1 MRRIATI
8 LSALLLFSLSLP
20 AQRGRYA
27 TFLRAVGLYSE
38 EHFAEAEAIFES
50 LYKADDSD
58 DAVCYYLGQCAIASN
73 DIEKAEK
80 YLSEAVAIDSLNQW
94 YLQSLASVYNAGGKM
109 QQAAELCEKLI
120 KINPGLY
127 GNAYT
132 YTLSG
137 DLNASRMQ
145 DSLALGYYRQA
156 LEVEPDYPPAQLG
169 RLEVFRMAG
178 KYVQF
183 FAQLE
188 EFLRNGRCDT
198 AVKCDYMEML
208 FERIDA
214 PFWWVWGKQLSR
226 LVDLLCEL
234 HPEAIKA
241 CKLKMQVCYINDDTA
256 GVLAQ
261 CAEIEKLARAT
272 GDSLSLVEALSSQGD
287 VLYQNGDRRK
297 AYKAY
302 EAALKVDPL
311 YAPVLNN
318 FAYYLSEERR
328 NLRKALDMSAATV
341 KQYPDNATYLDTY
354 AWILH
359 LLGRSAEA
367 KPYFKHAM
375 LYGGKDS
382 DVVLDHYAEVLETL
396 GEKDLAVYY
405 RSLAQQKRQK

>member
-20 AQRGRYA
+20 AQRARTASY
-27 TFLRAVGLYSE
+27 LRAVGLYSE
-38 EHFAEAEAIFES
+38 EHFAEAEAIFDA
-50 LYKADDSD
+50 LYKADSGD

-73 DIEKAEK
+73 DVEKAEK

-109 QQAAELCEKLI
+109 LQAAQLCEKLI

-132 YTLSG
+132 YTLVG
-137 DLNASRMQ
+137 DLNTNKMQ

-169 RLEVFRMAG
+169 RVEVFRMG
-178 KYVQF
+178 GQYVQF
-183 FAQLE
+183 FSQLE
-188 EFLRNGRCDT
+188 ELLRNGRCDT

-214 PFWWVWGKQLSR
+214 PFWWVWGEQLTR

-241 CKLKMQVCYINDDTA
+241 FKLKMQVCYINGDNA

-261 CAEIEKLARAT
+261 CAEIEKLARAA
-272 GDSLSLVEALSSQGD
+272 GDSVSLVEALSSQGD
-287 VLYQNGDRRK
+287 VHYQNGDRRK

-302 EAALKVDPL
+302 DAALKVDPH

-318 FAYYLSEERR
+318 YAYYLSEERR
-328 NLRKALDMSAATV
+328 NLRKALEMSADTV

-367 KPYFKHAM
+367 KPHFKHAM

-405 RSLAQQKRQK
+405 HSLAQQKRQK